1 LVIVVEITSW
11 HNTGRRLLINDLINH
26 GLHLTATVFASRDCC
41 DTVWLPRCRLAWDL
55 NTSSRLLLH
64 FLNDTA
70 SSPNAQANILVWNL
84 FTKQKVR
91 SHPERGKQCRRKLK
105 LHVP

>member
-1 LVIVVEITSW
+1 
-11 HNTGRRLLINDLINH
+11 LLINDLLNH
-26 GLHLTATVFASRDCC
+26 GLHLTATFLASRDCC

-70 SSPNAQANILVWNL
+70 SSPNAQTDILVWNL
-84 FTKQKVR
+84 FTKQKIRVI
-91 SHPERGKQCRRKLK
+91 LK
-105 LHVP
+105 GEAMQTKIKTTRTVICTDV